1 MNFFQSAFYCLA
13 AAILVLAAC
22 QQPQPGYKTAV
33 QWYYW
38 KTVFKLS
45 APERAYLRQCHT
57 QQLYIR
63 LFDVDT
69 VHRGAEVELKPVSIL
84 NWADSLPQKTELIP
98 VIYFTRQA
106 ILHQQDEDSL
116 AQKIHRLCCSLLG
129 TRMQEVRQIQWDH
142 DWTPRTK
149 NNWFALL
156 NALKQQPAFQSK
168 VFSATLRLHQLKHR
182 QSAGIPPVDR
192 VMLMCYNMGNL
203 NAYETQNSIL
213 DLGILQDYIS
223 FLSTYPLTTDIG
235 LPVFRWGLLFR
246 DRQFMGILRET
257 NTDTLALRSEFKR
270 ISPNWF
276 TVQSATQLHGITLQP
291 GDEIRIEDIPLPVLK
306 QAITTIK
313 KYLPHKNCQWIFFDL
328 QPHIPTQF
336 PAHELQNLVFT
347 P

>member
-1 MNFFQSAFYCLA
+1 MASCRQTH
-13 AAILVLAAC
+13 
-22 QQPQPGYKTAV
+22 PGNETTV

-45 APERAYLRQCHT
+45 AQERTYLKQCHT

-69 VHRGAEVELKPVSIL
+69 VHRGTDVELKPVSIL
-84 NWADSLPQKTELIP
+84 NWADSLPPKMQLIP

-106 ILHQQDEDSL
+106 ILHQHNQDSL
-116 AQKIHRLCCSLLG
+116 AQKIHRLCSSLLG
-129 TRMQEVRQIQWDH
+129 HRMQEVHQIQWDH

-156 NALKQQPAFQSK
+156 EALKKQPAFQSK

-203 NAYETQNSIL
+203 NTYNAQNSIL
-213 DLGILQDYIS
+213 DLHILQDYIS

-246 DRQFMGILRET
+246 DQQFVSILREMDA
-257 NTDTLALRSEFKR
+257 DTLAHRSEFKR
-270 ISPNWF
+270 IHPNWF
-276 TVQSATQLHGITLQP
+276 TVQSATQLRGITLQP
-291 GDEIRIEDIPLPVLK
+291 GDEIRMETISLPVLK

-313 KYLPHKNCQWIFFDL
+313 KYLPGKKSQWIFFDL
-328 QPHIPTQF
+328 QPPIINLF
-336 PAHELQNLVFT
+336 PAHELQHLVST
-347 P
+347 H